1 MSKQTFTIT
10 DVVEKQLC
18 TGCGA
23 CSYAEPDRFRM
34 GNAYQ
39 LGRRPFLKPDPK
51 AETGAG
57 IQVCPGAALSHD
69 PIVRQNSNI
78 VAEMFDA
85 WGPVYE
91 VWEGYSGDP
100 AIRLAGSSGGL
111 ATALALFCLE
121 QEKMEGVLHTGADEE
136 TPYLNKTV
144 YSKTRSA
151 LVSNAGSR
159 YSPASPCE
167 SLDLVER
174 AEGKSVFIGKPCDV
188 AAVQK
193 ARKINPLLDQK
204 IGLTIGF
211 FCAGVPAF
219 NGLFE
224 LLKKNGI
231 HTPQKQLKSLRFRG
245 NGWPGLWTANYVDD
259 NNQEKSSQLTYA
271 ESWGFLQKFRQWRC
285 YICPDHSG
293 EFADIAV
300 GDPWYRQVTADE
312 PGKSLIVVR
321 TQRGLDILRAAEQ
334 AGYVVL
340 EKKDLSLL
348 PRSQP
353 NLLDTR
359 GAIWGRR
366 IALKLLNAPFP
377 DFEGFAMFKFWW
389 KVLSPKSKLQS
400 ITGTIKR
407 IFIKKLNRKITY
419 VEWNGD

>member
-23 CSYAEPDRFRM
+23 CAYAEPDRFRM
-34 GNAYQ
+34 ANVYQ

-51 AETGAG
+51 AERGLG
-57 IQVCPGAALSHD
+57 MQVCPGASLSHD
-69 PIVRQNSNI
+69 PSVRQDSNI

-91 VWEGYSGDP
+91 VWEGYSGDE
-100 AIRLAGSSGGL
+100 AIRYAGSSGGL

-121 QEKMEGVLHTGADEE
+121 KEKMEGVLHTGADEK

-144 YSKTRSA
+144 YSKTRSE

-167 SLDLVER
+167 SLDLVEK
-174 AEGKSVFIGKPCDV
+174 ADGKSVFIGKPCDV

-193 ARKINPLLDQK
+193 ARKINASLDNK

-211 FCAGVPAF
+211 
-219 NGLFE
+219 
-224 LLKKNGI
+224 
-231 HTPQKQLKSLRFRG
+231 LKSLRFRG

-300 GDPWYRQVTADE
+300 GDPWYRQVTTDE

-321 TQRGLDILRAAEQ
+321 TKRGLDMLKAAEK

-366 IALKLLNAPFP
+366 LALKLAGASFP
-377 DFEGFAMFKFWW
+377 DYSGFAMFKFWW
-389 KVLSPKSKLQS
+389 KVLSTKSKLQS

-407 IFIKKLNRKITY
+407 VFVKKLHRRVSY
-419 VEWNGD
+419 SEWLGD

>member
-1 MSKQTFTIT
+1 MKSIT
-10 DVVEKQLC
+10 EVVEKQLC

-23 CSYAEPDRFRM
+23 CSYTEPERFRM
-34 GNAYQ
+34 GNVYE
-39 LGRRPFLKPDPK
+39 LGRRPFVKPDAK
-51 AETGAG
+51 AESGAG
-57 IQVCPGAALSHD
+57 LQVCPGAALSHD
-69 PIVRQNSNI
+69 ISVKQDSKI

-91 VWEGYSGDP
+91 VWEGYAGDA

-121 QEKMEGVLHTGADEE
+121 KEKMEGVLHTGADEE

-144 YSKTRSA
+144 YSTTRTQ
-151 LVSNAGSR
+151 LLSNAGSR

-167 SLDLVER
+167 SLDLVEE

-193 ARKINPLLDQK
+193 ARKINASLDDK

-245 NGWPGLWTANYVDD
+245 NGWPGLWTANYVDE

-353 NLLDTR
+353 NLLETR

-366 IALKLLNAPFP
+366 LALRLLNAPFP
-377 DFEGFAMFKFWW
+377 KYDGYVMFKFWW
-389 KVLSPKSKLQS
+389 QVLSAKSKLQS

-407 IFIKKLNRKITY
+407 VYVKNLNKRLSII
-419 VEWNGD
+419 EWKNK